1 MLSRGPR
8 NAHSG
13 QCADNPTYITQFTP
27 GTRSVAR
34 RVRSGVCVLVRA
46 RVRVRARARARVRV
60 GVAVGRVRP
69 GRSSRAAGAACT
81 WWSPAHAG
89 VSKVVSSWPT
99 YYSPRVHGGR
109 LRTSTLSVHEA
120 GAAGGRLL
128 AQGLGQGDARGDV
141 GRFKE
146 MQARCG
152 GACSRSDS
160 GRGVAGLASAAQIWW
175 NAPG

>member
-1 MLSRGPR
+1 MRRQP
-8 NAHSG
+8 
-13 QCADNPTYITQFTP
+13 YITQFTP

-46 RVRVRARARARVRV
+46 RVGVRVRARARPRVRV

-120 GAAGGRLL
+120 GACSRKASGREMH
-128 AQGLGQGDARGDV
+128 GEMQGDSRRCRGDM
-141 GRFKE
+141 GAP
-146 MQARCG
+146 ARAVTRG
-152 GACSRSDS
+152 GAWLGWRARRRSGGTRLARVRARVR
-160 GRGVAGLASAAQIWW
+160 GRVEG
-175 NAPG
+175 